1 MALERIVLNEKDGKG
16 QEPYDSAHVGHRATK
31 ERTAV
36 SRSPEGAEMGPEREG
51 EGQMQGDGGS
61 LDFRWE
67 TQCHVQTKSYTWKL
81 YKVINQ

>member
-1 MALERIVLNEKDGKG
+1 MALERIVPNEKDGKG

-61 LDFRWE
+61 LDFGWE

>member
-36 SRSPEGAEMGPEREG
+36 SRSPEGAEMGAEREG

-61 LDFRWE
+61 LDFGWE
-67 TQCHVQTKSYTWKL
+67 TVSCTD
-81 YKVINQ
+81 KVVHLEVI